1 MKIRFKILAITY
13 TILVLFAIAV
23 GSSVLLQK
31 RTQSEL
37 GGIADYHTPITA
49 LTASFD
55 VSTYE
60 FELELRRLARE
71 KSLSPA
77 ALKSHSEHIETL
89 IIRMDDGLKQAELL
103 LNQAVQDPRNNVT
116 DRVILARIQ
125 GAMGNMREQLQ
136 PFAALGRRTME
147 LIAAGKEEEMVAAL
161 AQFKQFES
169 IFGPQLAKARADL
182 EAFTQKSVAEANAQ
196 EGLNLWISSG
206 LFALAAAIGLA
217 LALVITRHIV
227 GALQQLIQRTEALER
242 GDLTE
247 ALPVTVNDEIGQL
260 TTAFNRMVEE
270 LRLKERIKATFG
282 RYVDPRVVNTL
293 LANPANNPDAAERRL
308 ATVFFSDIKG
318 YSAISEQITPV
329 AMVNLL
335 NRYFTLASTAVREQQ
350 GIVDKYI
357 GDAVMAFW
365 TSPFSASD
373 EAQAIGACHSALT
386 QIQALET
393 LRGELPDILGLR
405 RNVPELWVRMGIA
418 TGDVVVGTV
427 GSAISKSYTVIG
439 DTVNIASR
447 IEGLNKAYD
456 TAILITE
463 ATEALA
469 RPAIEAREIDLV
481 VVAGKT
487 EPIRVYELLALKGG
501 LSAAQAQ
508 LRDTFEQGL
517 RAYRLQD
524 WPTAAERFAQCLE
537 LDPHDGP
544 SRTFAARVQEFVAQP
559 PGANWDGVWHATSK

>member
-13 TILVLFAIAV
+13 IILMLFAIAV

-37 GGIADYHTPITA
+37 GGIADYHAPITA

-71 KSLSPA
+71 KSLTPTE
-77 ALKSHSEHIETL
+77 LKRHSEHIETL
-89 IIRMDDGLKQAELL
+89 IARMDDGLKQAEQLL
-103 LNQAVQDPRNNVT
+103 SQAVQDPRNNVT

-147 LIAAGKEEEMVAAL
+147 LIAAGKHEEMIAAL

-217 LALVITRHIV
+217 LSLVITRHIV
-227 GALQQLIQRTEALER
+227 GALQQLIQRTESIER
-242 GDLTE
+242 GDLTQ

-270 LRLKERIKATFG
+270 LRLKDRIKATFG

-293 LANPANNPDAAERRL
+293 IANPADNPDAAERRL

-335 NRYFTLASTAVREQQ
+335 NRYFTLASTAVRDQQ

-386 QIQALET
+386 QIRAIET
-393 LRGELPDILGLR
+393 LRSELPDILGLR
-405 RNVPELWVRMGIA
+405 RNVPELFVRMGIA

-463 ATEALA
+463 ATQALA
-469 RPAIEAREIDLV
+469 CDAIESREIDRV

-501 LSAAQAQ
+501 LTTAQTQ
-508 LRDTFEQGL
+508 LRDTFEDGL

-524 WPTAAERFAQCLE
+524 WGIAAARFAQCLE

-544 SRTFAARVQEFVAQP
+544 SRTFAARVQEFALQP
-559 PGANWDGVWHATSK
+559 PPADWDGVWHATSK